1 MPTLARA
8 SPDKELA
15 RLIRLFLK
23 AETDIINE
31 IGRLRSRGLVDYHAV
46 AALERVQA
54 ILRSLENDCWTYV
67 PRMIEAQFYVHHP
80 ETRAVPGETVAKHRA
95 AYLNAQ
101 SLTSTQTDIVQRLTM
116 NLMGQ
121 LTDGNLT
128 VMTTLQS
135 ALLGRIEP
143 DVYRRVGL
151 EQVAAQAAAGRGIN
165 QSVPA
170 FVEAL
175 RREGV
180 TAFVDKA
187 GRKWSLHT
195 YATIV
200 SRSTSRQA
208 EILSILTQD
217 PDHDLY
223 QISTHGTTCGLCA
236 PYEGRVYSR
245 SGKDP
250 DFPPLSDAFGKMDPS
265 GPSDLT
271 NSWLNIHPNCLHALR
286 AWTPAGR
293 SPEELERIKQF
304 SNPKTNPYS
313 HDPRIQAQID
323 AYRAKEKGRAQ
334 WLRDYRQWENYRTA
348 LGDKVPRTF
357 ATFQKHKQAG
367 DEKYQ
372 GWVKAYRNENRTYK
386 DALIGTIVPTSETVQ
401 SIPFVKLDGMTI
413 EQAASLQNAHKSVL
427 QAVLDS
433 GTPDHEAGCFI
444 LSDYT
449 GAPPFVSKA
458 QGSIDFPA
466 TPINAIGTIHSHPTG
481 YMFSMEDI
489 SAFTMNGDLSIMT
502 VVGNNGKIYVLQKTD
517 FFDVSGYSIY
527 LNEQIEAHPNY
538 RKTAEGYI
546 SFMEEVLN
554 GARKYGFTYQTY

>member
-54 ILRSLENDCWTYV
+54 ILRSLENDCWEYV
-67 PRMIEAQFYVHHP
+67 PQMIEAQFYVHHP
-80 ETRAVPGETVAKHRA
+80 EARAVPDETVAKHRA

-121 LTDGNLT
+121 LTDGNMT

-135 ALLGRIEP
+135 ALLGRVEP
-143 DVYRRVGL
+143 DIYRRVGL
-151 EQVAAQAAAGRGIN
+151 EQVAAQQAVGRGIN

-195 YATIV
+195 YATMV

-208 EILSILTQD
+208 EILSILMQD

-223 QISTHGTTCGLCA
+223 QISSHGTTCGLCA

-313 HDPRIQAQID
+313 RDPRTKAQID

-334 WLRDYRQWENYRTA
+334 WLREYRQWENYRTA
-348 LGDKVPRTF
+348 LGDKIPKTF
-357 ATFQKHKQAG
+357 ATFQKHKLAG

-386 DALIGTIVPTSETVQ
+386 DALIGTIVPPSETVQ

-427 QAVLDS
+427 QAVLQS

-449 GAPPFVSKA
+449 GAPPFISKA

-489 SAFTMNGDLSIMT
+489 SAFTMNGNLSIMT

>member
-54 ILRSLENDCWTYV
+54 ILRSLENDCWEYV
-67 PRMIEAQFYVHHP
+67 PQMIEAQFYVHHP
-80 ETRAVPGETVAKHRA
+80 EARAVPDETVAKHRA

-121 LTDGNLT
+121 LTDGNMT

-135 ALLGRIEP
+135 ALLGRVEP
-143 DVYRRVGL
+143 DIYRRVGL
-151 EQVAAQAAAGRGIN
+151 EQVAAQQAVGRGIN

-195 YATIV
+195 YATMV

-208 EILSILTQD
+208 EILSILMQD

-223 QISTHGTTCGLCA
+223 QISSHGTTCGLCA

-313 HDPRIQAQID
+313 RDPRTKAQID

-334 WLRDYRQWENYRTA
+334 WLREYRQWENYRTA
-348 LGDKVPRTF
+348 LGDKIPKTF
-357 ATFQKHKQAG
+357 ATFQKHKLAG

-427 QAVLDS
+427 QAVLQS

-449 GAPPFVSKA
+449 GAPPFISKA

-489 SAFTMNGDLSIMT
+489 SAFTMNGNLSIMT